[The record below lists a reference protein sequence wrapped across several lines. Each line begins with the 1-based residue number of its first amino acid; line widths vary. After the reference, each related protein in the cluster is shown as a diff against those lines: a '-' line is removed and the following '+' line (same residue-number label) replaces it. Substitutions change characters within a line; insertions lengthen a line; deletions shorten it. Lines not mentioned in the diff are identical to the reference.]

1 MATSKKKPNKMSTK
15 VTDEEIAGL
24 AKEAASAGDDQMVK
38 IAGRA
43 LSGSAAA
50 RKECARV
57 IMAARSMRDDY

>member
-1 MATSKKKPNKMSTK
+1 MSKAKAKSKSTK

-24 AKEAASAGDDQMVK
+24 AREAASAGDSQMVK

-57 IMAARSMRDDY
+57 IMAARAMRDFDE